1 MGVHARF
8 VLVALLPLAA
18 ACGGG
23 GTDEPAT
30 APTTTASST
39 TAPTTTSTTT
49 TTTTTLEPALADLGP
64 PTLDEASHLS
74 TVGLDTVTFG
84 MTVATAQEAAGTAL
98 VPLDPLGDC
107 YRVAPVDAP
116 EGIVFVVSEGTI
128 ERADITAGPVTTRSG
143 VGIGTPE
150 SRVIELFGDRIERQV
165 SADGRVALVFVPRD
179 PNDAAFR
186 VVFDI
191 DDGVVSS
198 LRAGR
203 VPLVFAEPPC
213 PGA

>member
-1 MGVHARF
+1 MGVHARL
-8 VLVALLPLAA
+8 VLVALLFAA

-23 GTDEPAT
+23 GTDEPAAT
-30 APTTTASST
+30 PTTAAPATISS
-39 TAPTTTSTTT
+39 TTTSTTT
-49 TTTTTLEPALADLGP
+49 TTTTLEPAPSDLGP

-150 SRVIELFGDRIERQV
+150 SRVVELFGDQIERQV
-165 SADGRVALVFVPRD
+165 GSDGGVALVFVPRD

-213 PGA
+213 PGVGA